1 MAAVDV
7 IPAFGVCCHP
17 ACKSG
22 SHEVDFCTRQDCPYS
37 AVHHLAVDA
46 TCTSCREFSAR
57 GARSNWRPINQ
68 DTASF
73 FGIPSSTTGLGLRVC
88 RACVN
93 FVASKQT
100 DNKRRGALKIVR
112 SVYLLVGL
120 VLCLFASLPLCLFAS
135 LPLNFVR
142 GFVSQRLRA
151 CRSLR
156 ICRSLRVC
164 RSGSMRACPSLR
176 VCRILRVCRLGR
188 EFAGRGRCRYV
199 LDACFA

>member
-1 MAAVDV
+1 M

-73 FGIPSSTTGLGLRVC
+73 FGIPSSTTGLGLRVSRTPLAPRRDLQRIRQAPRSFTLVVASRRAQVC

-120 VLCLFASLPLCLFAS
+120 VLCLFASLPLCLS
-135 LPLNFVR
+135 I
-142 GFVSQRLRA
+142 S
-151 CRSLR
+151 
-156 ICRSLRVC
+156 
-164 RSGSMRACPSLR
+164 
-176 VCRILRVCRLGR
+176 
-188 EFAGRGRCRYV
+188 
-199 LDACFA
+199 

>member
-7 IPAFGVCCHP
+7 TPAFGVCCHP

-100 DNKRRGALKIVR
+100 DNKRRGALKRQVR
-112 SVYLLVGL
+112 LLARRVGAL
-120 VLCLFASLPLCLFAS
+120 PLCLFASLPLCLFAS
-135 LPLNFVR
+135 QFRERFCLSNH
-142 GFVSQRLRA
+142 RA

-164 RSGSMRACPSLR
+164 RSGSM
-176 VCRILRVCRLGR
+176 
-188 EFAGRGRCRYV
+188 
-199 LDACFA
+199 